1 MLSCW
6 SNVASPFWHQS
17 NRAESSLDGSGKTF
31 LDGGSALAGEHIL
44 SIAFDETLLTLREL
58 LLQNAGYRV
67 VSALG
72 SKAGRK
78 AALAGGFD
86 LFLVGHASPLRER
99 TELIQW
105 LRTNWPNVPITAL
118 RRSVY
123 EQIPEATCIA
133 DVDEPEEWL
142 KAIQD
147 CIAAP

>member
-58 LLQNAGYRV
+58 LLQDAGYEV

-72 SKAGRK
+72 SEEAQK
-78 AALAGGFD
+78 AALTGAFD
-86 LFLVGHASPLRER
+86 LFLVGFE
-99 TELIQW
+99 
-105 LRTNWPNVPITAL
+105 
-118 RRSVY
+118 SV
-123 EQIPEATCIA
+123 
-133 DVDEPEEWL
+133 
-142 KAIQD
+142 QD
-147 CIAAP
+147 FVVKVMDHVFDGD